1 MASVIS
7 VSIENLVPFFA
18 ASEFTFLQLAIPN
31 HTQSRASQRAWGL
44 REMNVR
50 DLFSLE
56 GKVALVTGGYG
67 GIGQAIS
74 CGLAASGAKVAISGH
89 NLEKAKAYAGSLNSR
104 GFEAYGCGFDV
115 VSVGE
120 IQPMVDEVVGRFGRL
135 DILVNTVGLNREEK
149 ATELTEQAFDYVLDV
164 NLKGAMFQAQAAARQ
179 MIKQGTGGK
188 QVHLG
193 SVRTQLALRGRG
205 YAAYCSA
212 KGGLG
217 ILCKQLAAEWAP
229 SKINVNV
236 VAPTFVETEQV
247 AKMLSDRSFYESIIN
262 RIPLGRIG
270 TPQDVMGTVLF
281 LVSPASDFVTGQTI
295 YVDGGITAT
304 Q

>member
-1 MASVIS
+1 MKESV
-7 VSIENLVPFFA
+7 
-18 ASEFTFLQLAIPN
+18 Q
-31 HTQSRASQRAWGL
+31 
-44 REMNVR
+44 
-50 DLFSLE
+50 DLFRLK

-67 GIGQAIS
+67 GIGQAITE
-74 CGLAASGAKVAISGH
+74 GLAALGAKVTVSGR
-89 NLEKAKAYAGSLNSR
+89 NLEKAKACAESLMSR
-104 GFEAYGCGFDV
+104 GFDAYGCGFDV
-115 VSVGE
+115 VSVNE
-120 IQPMVDEVVGRFGRL
+120 TQHMVSEVVNHFGRL

-149 ATELTEQAFDYVLDV
+149 ATEVTEQAFDYVLDV

-179 MIKQGTGGK
+179 MIKQQTGGK

-193 SVRTQLALRGRG
+193 SVRTQLGLRGRG

-236 VAPTFVETEQV
+236 VAPTFIETDQV
-247 AKMLSDRSFYESIIN
+247 AKMLSDRSFYESIVD

-270 TPQDVMGTVLF
+270 TPQDVMGAVLF
-281 LVSPASDFVTGQTI
+281 LVSPASDFITGQTL
-295 YVDGGITAT
+295 YVDGGVTAT